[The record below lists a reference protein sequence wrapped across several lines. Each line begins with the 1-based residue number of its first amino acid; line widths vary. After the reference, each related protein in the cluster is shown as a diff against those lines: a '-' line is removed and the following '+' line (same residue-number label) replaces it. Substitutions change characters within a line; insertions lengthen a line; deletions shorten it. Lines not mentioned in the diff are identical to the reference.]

1 MRNFP
6 VELLKPLPGLLFDDS
21 LGIDIE
27 IPFSP
32 FTLDDALVETSM
44 RLDGVILPMTD
55 LQVLSGQVFHFP
67 VNPEPGYIDGSIYIE
82 HAHHPTNVT
91 WILFGH
97 AEGDSI
103 EAKFQVHFLFEFEGL
118 GDYSNTS
125 ATVTSR
131 LTKSTR

>member
-6 VELLKPLPGLLFDDS
+6 VELLKPLPGVFFDDE

-27 IPFSP
+27 VPFST
-32 FTLDDALVETSM
+32 FTLDDELVETSM
-44 RLDGVILPMTD
+44 RLDGVSLPTTD

-67 VNPEPGYIDGSIYIE
+67 VNPDPGYIDGSIYIE
-82 HAHHPTNVT
+82 HAHHPANVT
-91 WILFGH
+91 SILFGL

-103 EAKFQVHFLFEFEGL
+103 EAKFQVRFLFEFEGL

-125 ATVTSR
+125 APVTSR